1 MINDYRFF
9 QDFYDGQI
17 VKKESEKFKLV
28 KLLLVSCFSVV
39 GLFFVLLG
47 TCNWAEFILF
57 ELGMIWNF
65 YLGLGK
71 RVSLVLCFIV
81 GMIYFFFACNFGL
94 YANGLIYIACY
105 IPFQLIATTKD
116 YEEGDFIQIK
126 KGITDWNKILFIIF
140 FAVLCVSL
148 CLFDVANGSR
158 FIIFD
163 GLSASLLICSA
174 ILRNERYFE
183 YYVFRIFA
191 LVMSIV
197 LWIMVA
203 LEYGLTGS
211 LLIILMYFAYLIFD
225 IINYFVQNKTYVNE
239 YMVQSEKYTKIENVK
254 IVEEKLKVYRKSEKS
269 KSGNKVK

>member
-17 VKKESEKFKLV
+17 VKKESEKYKLF
-28 KLLLVSCFSVV
+28 KLLLVSCFSVI
-39 GLFFVLLG
+39 GLFFVLVG
-47 TCNWAEFILF
+47 ICNWAEFILL
-57 ELGMIWNF
+57 EVGMIWNF
-65 YLGLGK
+65 YMGLSK
-71 RVSLVLCFIV
+71 KVSLVLCFIV

-126 KGITDWNKILFIIF
+126 KNITDWNKILFIIF
-140 FAVLCVSL
+140 FMVLCVVL

-163 GLSASLLICSA
+163 GFSASLLICSA

-197 LWIMVA
+197 LWVMVA

-211 LLIILMYFAYLIFD
+211 LLIIVMYVSYLIFD
-225 IINYFVQNKTYVNE
+225 IVNYFTQNRTYLNE
-239 YMVQSEKYTKIENVK
+239 YMVLSNHYKEIENKKV
-254 IVEEKLKVYRKSEKS
+254 VEEKLKVYKKSEKS
-269 KSGNKVK
+269 KSAK